1 MMSRR
6 FASSPA
12 TPCLVLK
19 YHWYQSR
26 AAPAAEPGRPGLTVS
41 CTE

>member
-1 MMSRR
+1 MAWR

-12 TPCLVLK
+12 RPRSVLK

-26 AAPAAEPGRPGLTVS
+26 ASVTAEGDGADGRTVS